1 MAKFAEANRA
11 KAHIARAG
19 LASIALAVIL
29 GAGGVP
35 RSASAAEDGIFV
47 PLFTLRTGPFA
58 NSGGPIANGMRDYLT
73 MLNER
78 DGGIGGV
85 KLVIEE
91 CEMAYDTDK
100 GVACYEQVK
109 SRRPVV
115 VNPWST
121 AITLKLLPK
130 LAADKIPL
138 LSMAYGLSASAK
150 GSAFPWVFNPPATY
164 WDGMTMI
171 LTHIGTEVGGMRR
184 LKGMRFGYIYLDAG
198 FGREPIPLIEQL
210 AKDFGFDLKLYPVD
224 PKNMADQAKLWQ
236 QVMADQ
242 RDYMIMFGWGN
253 MNPVAVKTATTVGFP
268 MSHFFSIWWPSD
280 GDMRSVGE
288 AASGFKTLNWHNVG
302 QNYPAIQDILKHVVA
317 KQKSKVASPDEVGE
331 LVYNHG
337 VYNSMLIAEA
347 IRTAQKI
354 TGKGNVDGAD
364 VRRGFESLDIS
375 AARLKE
381 IGFDGFT
388 EPVQLSCEDHNGHR
402 PTYIQQWHG
411 SQWLKISGQIQ
422 PMRARL
428 APLLEAAVSDYVS
441 KNAPW
446 PERQEPCDKPS
457 RGGRAEASA
466 ADTAIRNTKE

>member
-1 MAKFAEANRA
+1 MANNA
-11 KAHIARAG
+11 KAGFAA
-19 LASIALAVIL
+19 AALALAI
-29 GAGGVP
+29 GAACAAVP
-35 RSASAAEDGIFV
+35 VRAAEDGIFV

-58 NSGGPIANGMRDYLT
+58 NSGGPIANGMHDYLT

-85 KLVIEE
+85 KIVVEE
-91 CEMAYDTDK
+91 CETAYDTDK

-109 SRRPVV
+109 SRRPTV

-121 AITLKLLPK
+121 AISLKLIPR

-171 LTHIGTEVGGMRR
+171 LTHISTEVGGMRR

-210 AKDFGFDLKLYPVD
+210 AKDLGFDLKLYPVPPGEMD
-224 PKNMADQAKLWQ
+224 KQAALWK

-280 GDMRSVGE
+280 ADLRSVGE

-317 KQKSKVASPDEVGE
+317 KQKSKVASTDEVGE

-347 IRTAQKI
+347 IRTAQKL
-354 TGKGNVDGAD
+354 TGKKVVDGAD

-375 AARLKE
+375 ATRLKE
-381 IGFDGFT
+381 LGLDGFT
-388 EPVQLSCEDHNGHR
+388 EPVRLSCDDHNGHR

-422 PMRARL
+422 PMRSRL
-428 APLLEAAVSDYVS
+428 EPLLEAAVNDYTT

-446 PERQEPCDKPS
+446 PQRQEPCDKPS
-457 RGGRAEASA
+457 LVGRAEAA
-466 ADTAIRNTKE
+466 PTATPTQNVKE